1 MKILFIGNS
10 YTYYNDMP
18 SLFKRECEK
27 RGVTAEVDSVTA
39 GGYRLSQ
46 FLSEEDE
53 YAKKVR
59 QLLDGRKYDYVVI
72 QEQSVY
78 PITETETFLKCASEF
93 DAVIKA
99 NGAKTVLYETWGRAD
114 GSETLARLGMS
125 HDEMQDRLRASYEA
139 AAKQNGAVLV
149 YAGDRFHEAYREGK
163 DVFDPD
169 GSHPSLPGSL
179 IIAKEFCRVLLN
191 L

>member
-10 YTYYNDMP
+10 YTYFNDMP
-18 SLFKRECEK
+18 ELFRQECEK
-27 RGVTAEVDSVTA
+27 NGISAEVDSVTA

-59 QLLDGRKYDYVVI
+59 QLLDSKKYDHVVL
-72 QEQSVY
+72 QGQSVY
-78 PITETETFLKCASEF
+78 PITETETFLKCVSEF
-93 DAVIKA
+93 DHMIKA

-114 GSETLARLGMS
+114 GNDTLARLGLT
-125 HDEMQDRLRASYEA
+125 HDEMQDKLRAVYKTA
-139 AAKQNGAVLV
+139 AEETGAVLV
-149 YAGDRFHEAYREGK
+149 CAGDRFHEAYRAGI

-169 GSHPSLPGSL
+169 GSHPSLTGSQ
-179 IIAKEFCRVLLN
+179 IIAKEFFRVLMK
-191 L
+191 